1 MHAKGSEAIM
11 SEDQTRIIEINGIK
25 MEVDLRHAKRV
36 DTLRIGDKVKCLVK
50 SYGNQ
55 MNVHTGVVVG
65 FEPFPSLPTIVV
77 AYLDVGYAAGIK
89 IISINQNSTDI
100 EIIPDIDNQSL
111 EINKSDILALMDREM
126 DKKQLELDEI
136 SKKRAYFIA
145 HFGRYFNT
153 EENQ

>member
-1 MHAKGSEAIM
+1 M

>member
-1 MHAKGSEAIM
+1 M

-55 MNVHTGVVVG
+55 MNVHAGVVVG
-65 FEPFPSLPTIVV
+65 FEPFPSLPTIVI
-77 AYLDVGYAAGIK
+77 AYLDVSYTAGIK